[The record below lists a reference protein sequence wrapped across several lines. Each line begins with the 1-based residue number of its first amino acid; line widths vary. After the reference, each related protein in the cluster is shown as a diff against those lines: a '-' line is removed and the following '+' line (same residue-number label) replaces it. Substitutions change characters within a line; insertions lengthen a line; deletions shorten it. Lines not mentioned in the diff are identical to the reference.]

1 MALKISLTVSALAIM
16 GTREII
22 LEQNTSGCFGKEE
35 KEKNILWKGVWPLL
49 AVNLLLHL
57 PTQY

>member
-1 MALKISLTVSALAIM
+1 M

-35 KEKNILWKGVWPLL
+35 NEKNSFGKEFVLSL
-49 AVNLLLHL
+49 AVSLFLHL
-57 PTQY
+57 PAQY